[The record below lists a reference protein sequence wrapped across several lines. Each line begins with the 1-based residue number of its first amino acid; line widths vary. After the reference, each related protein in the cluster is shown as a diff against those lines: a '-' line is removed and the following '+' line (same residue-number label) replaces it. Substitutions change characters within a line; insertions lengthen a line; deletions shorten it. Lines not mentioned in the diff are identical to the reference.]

1 MVQRLKKGCPSALK
15 IVCVVF
21 CLILVIS
28 MLVLPSFAIE
38 GDSRS
43 VGTIDTNKYYI
54 YYGTRDMQNN
64 LYYVNFAPSS
74 LRLHL
79 FNYNDN
85 TVELVPDYVS
95 RIGFSVNALTVVLY
109 NGVIFDVNV
118 NDYAIRFIFEGTLPI
133 TTSGIA
139 VTYFYES
146 LNDYVFYNQMQYD
159 AFADESYF
167 LGLTEGYGDGYD
179 AGYNQ
184 GLQDA
189 DGSNWSS
196 IGDFLITTIGAFTSA
211 ELFYGFTIGGL
222 LSLFVGA
229 MLFYWFIKLL
239 R

>member
-1 MVQRLKKGCPSALK
+1 MVKRLKKRFPNALK
-15 IVCVVF
+15 IVCAVF

-28 MLVLPSFAIE
+28 MLVLPSFAGE

-43 VGTIDTNKYYI
+43 VSTIDTNKYYV
-54 YYGTRDMQNN
+54 YYGTIDMQNN
-64 LYYVNFAPSS
+64 LYFVDFAPSF

-85 TVELVPDYVS
+85 TVEIVPDYVS
-95 RIGFSVNALTVVLY
+95 RIGFSVNAVKVVLY
-109 NGVIFDVNV
+109 NGIIFDINV
-118 NDYAIRFIFEGTLPI
+118 NDCAIRFIFEGTFPL

-139 VTYFYES
+139 VTYFYDS
-146 LNDYVFYNQMQYD
+146 LNDFVFYNQMQYD
-159 AFADESYF
+159 SFADESYL
-167 LGLTEGYGDGYD
+167 LGLSEGYGDGYD
-179 AGYNQ
+179 VGYNQ

-189 DGSNWSS
+189 DGSNWTS

-222 LSLFVGA
+222 LSLLVGA